1 MGRVG
6 CPRIAAW
13 GWMLCGWVAIGGCAS
28 YSVPIRCPRG
38 QAKVGEQCV
47 PTPSLVFSRCVE
59 AFRRTRS
66 ERTEGTDTTI
76 GAQVA
81 GQGGGTISHARG
93 QGQADEYATVSED
106 LLPEAIAEC
115 RRQEEQE
122 RRDEIGRAWAAADDA
137 QRQAAQARAEA
148 EQLREQAEAARSESE
163 AMRAAL
169 QELSDALQP
178 DDATVEADAEAARL
192 AELPTPPDPNESLPE
207 LGDDASPPPDDE
219 LADAD
224 AEDADYGM

>member
-6 CPRIAAW
+6 SPRVAAW
-13 GWMLCGWVAIGGCAS
+13 SLCIGAVLGGCAT
-28 YSVPIRCPRG
+28 YSVPVRCPRG
-38 QAKVGEQCV
+38 QARVGEQCV

-66 ERTEGTDTTI
+66 ETTVGSDTTV
-76 GAQVA
+76 GAHVA

-137 QRQAAQARAEA
+137 ERKAAEA
-148 EQLREQAEAARSESE
+148 TAESEQLRRRADQTQADDE

-169 QELSDALQP
+169 EELSGPLGP
-178 DDATVEADAEAARL
+178 DDASAVDDDTARL
-192 AELPTPPDPNESLPE
+192 AELPTPPDEHVTLPE
-207 LGDDASPPPDDE
+207 LADDETTPTSDEE
-219 LADAD
+219 LADA
-224 AEDADYGM
+224 EDGDYGM